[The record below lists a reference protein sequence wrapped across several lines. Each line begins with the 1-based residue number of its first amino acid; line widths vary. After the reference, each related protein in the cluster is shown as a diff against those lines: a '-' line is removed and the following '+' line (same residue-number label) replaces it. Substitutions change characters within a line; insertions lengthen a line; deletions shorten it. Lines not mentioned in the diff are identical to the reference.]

1 MSYTVTALNRDSSRL
16 LSAPVLNKIEYG
28 RGKEIESIVLLVAVE
43 ESLSFWQ
50 WLLMYQHHTFYKV
63 LLQQKDADFI
73 LYSSHEEGE
82 ARIAFDAINSILS
95 PLIDDGYVLFTP
107 DLLKELILPAPR
119 QREKLAIEIIDIM
132 SKSSEIHPN
141 WALVLRSLLEYF
153 SKKNE
158 KANIQTL
165 MHKGANPKTLSG
177 DGRNSLHNL
186 AHTGSGTSMAAIL
199 SSMTPDDIQEAVNVK
214 DSNGH
219 TPLTVAMKKS
229 NRSAIKELIK
239 AGARAEDDVATAAMD
254 NYQSFI
260 QSVVEVGLEGES
272 KFAQV
277 KDLLNIFH
285 NGLTPL
291 MIAVKNQNVES
302 VIQLLLG
309 GADPNL
315 VQPETGNTSLHIAAE
330 CGNEYIVKALVV
342 YEARLSTL
350 NKKGETAID
359 IANHNGHKQVSS
371 ILNEVL
377 NMQKKA
383 VVEPKGNKVEL
394 DSDSLVLLSLD
405 GGGVRG
411 LVLGHLLGAIEKRMK
426 LIDANC
432 KPLQDYFDYIA
443 GTSVGGI
450 GALFMAYKG
459 SLPCAN
465 AMLLSA
471 ADTIFDSDISERER
485 MVDNLHRSAFGS
497 DTKMTAKVRPRVIVT
512 ASLVTSIP
520 GTLHLFTNFGDAT
533 NGQLHPSSQD
543 VYEAAKATSAAPYYF
558 PPVKGRFIDGGIM
571 ASNPTLP
578 AMVRIMEETKK
589 EGKQA
594 KLGCVI
600 SLGTGK
606 PPVEELEE
614 AVDIHFSSYAD
625 MLFNFGD
632 VISNLKNLF
641 SIIVKRVSE
650 SDGLPVQIARE
661 WCESINCHYYRIT
674 PPLSKNVNLSSTD
687 RKAIINMLYDT
698 YLYTLENIN
707 EIDTVAHLLLSL
719 SMK

>member
-1 MSYTVTALNRDSSRL
+1 
-16 LSAPVLNKIEYG
+16 
-28 RGKEIESIVLLVAVE
+28 
-43 ESLSFWQ
+43 
-50 WLLMYQHHTFYKV
+50 
-63 LLQQKDADFI
+63 
-73 LYSSHEEGE
+73 
-82 ARIAFDAINSILS
+82 
-95 PLIDDGYVLFTP
+95 
-107 DLLKELILPAPR
+107 
-119 QREKLAIEIIDIM
+119 M
-132 SKSSEIHPN
+132 SKSPEIHPN
-141 WALVLRSLLEYF
+141 WSMVLRSLLEHS
-153 SKKNE
+153 SKNDQ
-158 KANIQTL
+158 ANVQAL
-165 MHKGANPKTLSG
+165 MYKGANPKTLSG

-186 AHTGSGTSMAAIL
+186 AHTGSGTSMAAVL

-214 DSNGH
+214 DSSGH

-239 AGARAEDDVATAAMD
+239 AGARADDDIATAAMD
-254 NYQSFI
+254 NCQSFI
-260 QSVVEVGLEGES
+260 QSVVEVGLEGGES

-277 KDLLNIFH
+277 KDLLNVFH

-291 MIAVKNQNVES
+291 MVAVKNQNVES

-350 NKKGETAID
+350 NEKGEAAID
-359 IANHNGHKQVSS
+359 IANRNGHKQVAS
-371 ILNEVL
+371 ILNKAL
-377 NMQKKA
+377 DMQKKA
-383 VVEPKGNKVEL
+383 VAEPQGNKVEL

-411 LVLGHLLGAIEKRMK
+411 LVLGYLLGAIEKRMK

-450 GALFMAYKG
+450 AALYMAYKG
-459 SLPCAN
+459 FLPYAN
-465 AMLLSA
+465 AVLLSA
-471 ADTIFDSDISERER
+471 ADTIFDSDTSERER
-485 MVDNLHRSAFGS
+485 MVDDIHRSIFGS

-512 ASLVTSIP
+512 ASLVTCNP
-520 GTLHLFTNFGDAT
+520 CTLHLFTNFGDAT

-558 PPVKGRFIDGGIM
+558 PPVKGRFIDGGII
-571 ASNPTLP
+571 ANNPTLP

-606 PPVEELEE
+606 PPVEEVEE
-614 AVDIHFSSYAD
+614 AVNVHFSSYAD

-632 VISNLKNLF
+632 AMNNLSNLF
-641 SIIVKRVSE
+641 SLLVNRATE

-661 WCESINCHYYRIT
+661 WCKSINCHYHRIT
-674 PPLSKNVNLSSTD
+674 PPLSKSVNLSSTD
-687 RKAIINMLYDT
+687 RQAIINMLYDT
-698 YLYTLENIN
+698 YLYTLENTN
-707 EIDTVAHLLLSL
+707 EIDTVAHLLLSR
-719 SMK
+719 K